1 MGMDERAAI
10 SFINS
15 IPEGFWTAYSD
26 VAAVCGSNS
35 PRSIGVWLR
44 RSGGGINNYW
54 RVLNVDGEVPDE
66 FVGGGSGPVT
76 PENARDKLR
85 REGVWVDAGGRARQ
99 RQRFTPVDYAAFLRD
114 GTIRDVEKARR
125 SAVVRTP
132 AVEPRLGELRV
143 GGTVRIREEPS
154 GEESTRTIVNPEERA
169 GRENGLS
176 AASPVGRALLG
187 HVVGD
192 VVDADTPKGKRR
204 FLIVKVSS

>member
-1 MGMDERAAI
+1 MDERAAI
-10 SFINS
+10 RFINS

-26 VAAVCGSNS
+26 VAAVCGSSS

-44 RSGGGINNYW
+44 RSSGRINNYW

-85 REGVWVDAGGRARQ
+85 REGVWIDAGGRARQ
-99 RQRFTPVDYAAFLRD
+99 RQRFTPLDYAAFLRD
-114 GTIRDVEKARR
+114 GTIRAVEKARP
-125 SAVVRTP
+125 SIVVQDP
-132 AVEPRLGELRV
+132 AVQPRPGELRV

-154 GEESTRTIVNPEERA
+154 GEETTRTIVNAGKRA
-169 GRENGLS
+169 GRENELS

-187 HVVGD
+187 RVVGD
-192 VVDADTPKGKRR
+192 LVDADTPKGKRR
-204 FLIVKVSS
+204 FLIVEVSS

>member
-1 MGMDERAAI
+1 MGMDEEAAI
-10 SFINS
+10 RFINS
-15 IPEGFWTAYSD
+15 IPDGFWTAYSD

-35 PRSIGVWLR
+35 PQSIGVWLR
-44 RSGGGINNYW
+44 RSGGRINKYW
-54 RVLNVDGEVPDE
+54 RVLNVNGEVPDE

-76 PENARDKLR
+76 PENARDTLR

-125 SAVVRTP
+125 SAVARTP
-132 AVEPRLGELRV
+132 AVERRSGELRV
-143 GGTVRIREEPS
+143 GGSVRIREEPS
-154 GEESTRTIVNPEERA
+154 GEESTRTIVNPGEQA
-169 GRENGLS
+169 GREDGLS

-192 VVDADTPKGKRR
+192 VVEADTPNGKRQ

>member
-1 MGMDERAAI
+1 MDERAAI
-10 SFINS
+10 RFINS

-44 RSGGGINNYW
+44 RSGGRINNYW

-85 REGVWVDAGGRARQ
+85 REGVWIDGGGRARQ

-114 GTIRDVEKARR
+114 GTIRDVEKARP
-125 SAVVRTP
+125 SAVV
-132 AVEPRLGELRV
+132 AK
-143 GGTVRIREEPS
+143 
-154 GEESTRTIVNPEERA
+154 A
-169 GRENGLS
+169 GR
-176 AASPVGRALLG
+176 AATTWGVARWRHGAYSRGAVGRGNNADDRESQG
-187 HVVGD
+187 ASRSRERVVGCLPSRQG
-192 VVDADTPKGKRR
+192 TPRSCRR
-204 FLIVKVSS
+204 

>member
-1 MGMDERAAI
+1 MDERAAI
-10 SFINS
+10 RFINS

-26 VAAVCGSNS
+26 VAAVCGSGS

-44 RSGGGINNYW
+44 RSGDRINNYW
-54 RVLNVDGEVPDE
+54 RVLTVDGEVPDE

-85 REGVWVDAGGRARQ
+85 REGVWIDAGGRARQ

-114 GTIRDVEKARR
+114 GTIRDVEKARP
-125 SAVVRTP
+125 SAVVQTP
-132 AVEPRLGELRV
+132 ALHPRPGELRV

-154 GEESTRTIVNPEERA
+154 GEETTRTIVNPGERA
-169 GRENGLS
+169 GRENALS
-176 AASPVGRALLG
+176 AASPVGGALLG

-192 VVDADTPKGKRR
+192 LVEADTPKGKRR
-204 FLIVKVSS
+204 FLIVEVSS